1 MNKTAFGG
9 FFLIVLCGAL
19 LLRGPG
25 LGLRPMHH
33 DEANQAVKFGL
44 LLEKGEYR
52 YDPAD
57 HHGPALYY
65 LTLPI
70 AWAAA
75 KPTLTSLDE
84 TTLRF
89 LPVLF
94 GVGIILLL
102 LVFVKDMGRPAV
114 LLAGLCAALSPALA
128 FYSRF
133 YIQEMIFVFFCIGFI
148 GSIWRYL
155 KRPVP
160 GWATVSGIFAGLMY
174 ATKETSIIIFAA
186 VAGALVLTRFAQ
198 KKRSGGQ
205 APPART
211 RPAHL
216 ILALT
221 VAVMTAALFFSS
233 FLANP
238 KGIVDSVAAFQIYF
252 AKGGAA
258 GFHAH
263 PWWYY
268 LGLLTRVSSGGLV
281 WSEALVLA
289 LACLGILSA
298 VLKRDRL
305 AVFLSFYSILALTAF
320 SLIRYKT
327 PWNLLP
333 FYAGFILLAGTG
345 AAFVFERVRQR
356 YLKIPIGLLLVLGF
370 AHLGWQSYQAN
381 FRYHSDPRNPYVY
394 AQTSPDYLRLVRRVD
409 AVAALHP
416 DHERLLIKVICG
428 PYETWPLPWS
438 LRRYERVGYWAE
450 APASDGFE
458 DAPVVIA
465 SQDIAAKIGPLLK
478 DTYQAEF
485 YGLRPDVLLTLYIR
499 NDLWDR
505 FIKNKF

>member
-9 FFLIVLCGAL
+9 LFLIVLFGAV

-44 LLEKGEYR
+44 LLEKSEYR

-70 AWAAA
+70 ARAAG
-75 KPTLTSLDE
+75 KSTLASLEE

-114 LLAGLCAALSPALA
+114 LLAGLCASLSPA
-128 FYSRF
+128 FSYYSRF
-133 YIQEMIFVFFCIGFI
+133 YIQEMIFVFFCLGFI

-155 KRPVP
+155 KRPGP
-160 GWATVSGIFAGLMY
+160 GWAIAWGLFVGLMY
-174 ATKETSIIIFAA
+174 ATKETSVIIFAA
-186 VAGALVLTRFAQ
+186 VAGALVLTRFTQ
-198 KKRSGGQ
+198 KKRSGGP
-205 APPART
+205 AAPARM

-216 ILALT
+216 ILALAA
-221 VAVMTAALFFSS
+221 AVVMAALFFSS
-233 FLANP
+233 FFSNP
-238 KGIVDSVAAFQIYF
+238 KGIVDSVAAFQAYL

-268 LGLLTRVSSGGLV
+268 LGLLTHVSSGGLV

-289 LACLGILSA
+289 LACFGLLSA
-298 VLKRDRL
+298 ALKRDRL
-305 AVFLSFYSILALTAF
+305 TVFLSFYAILALTAF
-320 SLIRYKT
+320 SLIPYKT

-333 FYAGFILLAGTG
+333 FYAGFILLAGAG

-416 DHERLLIKVICG
+416 DHERLLIKVVCG

-438 LRRYERVGYWAE
+438 LRRYERVGYWTE
-450 APASDGFE
+450 APAADGFE
-458 DAPVVIA
+458 DAPIVIA
-465 SQDIAAKIGPLLK
+465 SQEIAEKIGPLLADK
-478 DTYQAEF
+478 FQAEF

-505 FIKNKF
+505 FIKNKY